1 VLIEKQGF
9 VVETMN
15 TLCNIW
21 LVNINECV
29 ISFAYMFLYVYVAY
43 ANTMRLSNPGY
54 LQDVGG
60 NEDAQ
65 GDMK

>member
-1 VLIEKQGF
+1 
-9 VVETMN
+9 
-15 TLCNIW
+15 
-21 LVNINECV
+21 
-29 ISFAYMFLYVYVAY
+29 MFLYVYVAY